1 MGAEAAS
8 LGELELAR
16 KAGFSTIVYDSPTKT
31 LEEIKYALGI
41 SGVLLN
47 ADNLEELELIAD
59 VIALGAGSDGDD
71 DDVDGGGKG
80 YSVGLRINTQV
91 GSGSISEL
99 STSSETA
106 KFGTSLTNYR
116 EAILAAFR
124 RHTFLDR
131 LHVHTGS
138 QGCSSDLLVSSASTC
153 VSLAREI
160 NESQGEGGGGGR
172 VISID
177 IGGGV
182 PLDYGRDDDHHSV
195 ESNPFQDYA
204 VELQKSIPKLE
215 EFQIIT
221 EFGRSITGKCS
232 FAASRVEYT
241 KYAADRRIV
250 TQHLG
255 ADSLL
260 RSCYLP
266 SSFPVRIFSCD
277 VEGRAL
283 EGDSLELAGGDF
295 VSTDVAG
302 PLCFS
307 GDLIA
312 RDRLLPKTISRG
324 DLIIVPDVGAYTL
337 SMFSRYNSRFFPAVW
352 GFRGSSSDSEGGG
365 GGGGGGNF
373 TFQLFRKPETL
384 EDIVQFWSSE

>member
-41 SGVLLN
+41 PGVLLN

-204 VELQKSIPKLE
+204 VELQKSIPKL
-215 EFQIIT
+215 
-221 EFGRSITGKCS
+221 
-232 FAASRVEYT
+232 
-241 KYAADRRIV
+241 
-250 TQHLG
+250 
-255 ADSLL
+255 
-260 RSCYLP
+260 
-266 SSFPVRIFSCD
+266 
-277 VEGRAL
+277 
-283 EGDSLELAGGDF
+283 
-295 VSTDVAG
+295 
-302 PLCFS
+302 
-307 GDLIA
+307 
-312 RDRLLPKTISRG
+312 
-324 DLIIVPDVGAYTL
+324 
-337 SMFSRYNSRFFPAVW
+337 
-352 GFRGSSSDSEGGG
+352 
-365 GGGGGGNF
+365 
-373 TFQLFRKPETL
+373 
-384 EDIVQFWSSE
+384 